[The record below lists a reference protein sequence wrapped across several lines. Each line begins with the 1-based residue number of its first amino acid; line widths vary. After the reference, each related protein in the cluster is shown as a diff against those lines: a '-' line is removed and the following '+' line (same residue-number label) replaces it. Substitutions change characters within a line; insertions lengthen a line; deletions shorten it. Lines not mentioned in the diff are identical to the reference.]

1 MRKLVLFL
9 DYFIIFFFSTK
20 NYSSE
25 NKDNFDIDIIGYKE
39 AIRLD
44 HETVDKLKC
53 ALSYSNIT
61 DIQDLKWNLIG
72 ARYGNPWIT
81 IVLIKVTNE
90 EEVKK
95 FKNDFEFFFDN
106 FMVTNE
112 APQKEAN
119 TEIENRKFYF
129 VFIYKDDI
137 NYNKSQKGMSND
149 NILEEFFR
157 RYHNYYDVYSF
168 TFTFYNPIKIA
179 DLGKA
184 IYLLH
189 KSICPGK
196 YVSKNCCC
204 DCCDI
209 CNIM

>member
-25 NKDNFDIDIIGYKE
+25 NKDNFYLKIIDYKE
-39 AIRLD
+39 NIPLD
-44 HETVDKLKC
+44 HETIEKLKC
-53 ALSYSNIT
+53 GFYFSSIT
-61 DIQDLKWNLIG
+61 NIQDLKKELIEK
-72 ARYGNPWIT
+72 RYGNPWIT

-95 FKNDFEFFFDN
+95 FKNDFEIFFDN

-184 IYLLH
+184 IYSLH
-189 KSICPGK
+189 KSICPEK